1 MKKSNKKG
9 AFFWGFCSVLML
21 FFIYGQSMVPS
32 KESGELSGFFLTYL
46 NPILNPMGVIDPDT
60 LHFLIRKAA
69 HFTEYALFSAAF
81 TQFCRKREWVNPLLP
96 AFVCLLVA
104 VSDEFL
110 QSFTGRGSSVR
121 DVLVDFAGALFG
133 TLLIWLM
140 SRFFRKKEK

>member
-9 AFFWGFCSVLML
+9 TFFWGFCSVLML
-21 FFIYGQSMVPS
+21 FFIYGQSMVPP

-81 TQFCRKREWVNPLLP
+81 AQFCWKREWVNPLLP

-140 SRFFRKKEK
+140 SRVFRKKEK